1 MLTVTFGFAAVS
13 IWARLCGYLDEIPV
27 DLPTVESETPIMI
40 RLCPEWES
48 GKEYF
53 DDGQIYFSKEK
64 AMNCTPGGGGG

>member
-13 IWARLCGYLDEIPV
+13 IWARLSGYLDEIPV

-40 RLCPEWES
+40 RLCPAWES

-53 DDGQIYFSKEK
+53 DDGRIYFSEEK